1 MDDDTDLYLASD
13 KENEI
18 EISEESEPEAATEK
32 SFCSTIKS
40 TTEAKEKNNSS
51 SKTKRLCVFKK
62 QWIKDPKY
70 AGFLQ
75 ESPFF
80 TSKIL
85 QQVKQYR
92 FYSVSFDGSS
102 KRNVKMFPFIINR
115 FTLQSGLVKSV
126 LEVTNQPR
134 ETTDDIVASLRD
146 VLKMNGIDIQYITPI
161 GADNTNT
168 NFGHNHSVFSLIK
181 SEVSNLFKGNCY
193 CHILNSS
200 VKISHHLLLVD
211 IESSLSQL
219 YCHFSSSS
227 KRVAE
232 LKEYFEFVEEDYLC
246 LLQHIEIR
254 WLTLYIS
261 IARLLKVYDPSS
273 AYFLN
278 MDIEDEAKFLFDI
291 QTKNLELQR
300 YGTSI
305 ADLHRIITSLL
316 KKLND
321 RLEQKYFGQQT
332 RILLNAMPEDVHEKL
347 ISSFVKYLGS
357 TIQYIH
363 KYYDEH
369 SLLAESVAIFGITE
383 IDQIKFDQIAK
394 CVAILNLAVDHDK
407 LFEEIISLQNTY
419 KEVNSYRE
427 SLFVQI
433 EKYVGGHEIK
443 KQMVNEVFEE
453 LDDEELVNKILTQ
466 AQNHQ
471 DSCHKIR
478 PDQLWTFLIIK
489 ITTHCDE
496 TTQLISYVYS
506 ISCSNAFTEDVFS
519 HMKHL
524 WTNSRNSMLS
534 ETVAAELKIRLNFL
548 LNIPSDARWDQ
559 KGITVAGG
567 HGRGSATNQLSYPY
581 GLFIDDD
588 DEAMIITDYSNHR
601 IVKWKIGEKSGHI
614 VAGGSGQGDRLYQLS
629 YPTDALVDKNTDSL
643 IICDQGNKR
652 VLQWSLSS
660 GTTLGTILKDDIHCY
675 GLATDYQ
682 RYLYISDEIRD
693 EVRRYRIGENSGIL
707 VAGGGFGEGHGLKQL
722 NCPTYLFVDQHQTVY
737 VSDSLNHRVM
747 KWHAGAKEGII
758 VAGGQNVSNARA
770 ELWDPKGVFVDASGI
785 VYIADVY
792 NHRVVRWPQ
801 GAKQGT
807 VIVGGNYVGA
817 RENQFNELR
826 DLSFDRHGNLYTVDH
841 RNHRIQR
848 FSLK

>member
-1 MDDDTDLYLASD
+1 M
-13 KENEI
+13 
-18 EISEESEPEAATEK
+18 
-32 SFCSTIKS
+32 
-40 TTEAKEKNNSS
+40 
-51 SKTKRLCVFKK
+51 
-62 QWIKDPKY
+62 KY
-70 AGFLQ
+70 
-75 ESPFF
+75 
-80 TSKIL
+80 
-85 QQVKQYR
+85 
-92 FYSVSFDGSS
+92 
-102 KRNVKMFPFIINR
+102 
-115 FTLQSGLVKSV
+115 
-126 LEVTNQPR
+126 
-134 ETTDDIVASLRD
+134 
-146 VLKMNGIDIQYITPI
+146 
-161 GADNTNT
+161 
-168 NFGHNHSVFSLIK
+168 
-181 SEVSNLFKGNCY
+181 
-193 CHILNSS
+193 
-200 VKISHHLLLVD
+200 
-211 IESSLSQL
+211 
-219 YCHFSSSS
+219 
-227 KRVAE
+227 
-232 LKEYFEFVEEDYLC
+232 
-246 LLQHIEIR
+246 
-254 WLTLYIS
+254 
-261 IARLLKVYDPSS
+261 
-273 AYFLN
+273 
-278 MDIEDEAKFLFDI
+278 
-291 QTKNLELQR
+291 
-300 YGTSI
+300 
-305 ADLHRIITSLL
+305 
-316 KKLND
+316 
-321 RLEQKYFGQQT
+321 
-332 RILLNAMPEDVHEKL
+332 
-347 ISSFVKYLGS
+347 
-357 TIQYIH
+357 
-363 KYYDEH
+363 
-369 SLLAESVAIFGITE
+369 
-383 IDQIKFDQIAK
+383 
-394 CVAILNLAVDHDK
+394 
-407 LFEEIISLQNTY
+407 
-419 KEVNSYRE
+419 
-427 SLFVQI
+427 
-433 EKYVGGHEIK
+433 IK
-443 KQMVNEVFEE
+443 KQSEHVQYIALNDKGSKTRANPKIIALVVVVTITVLCCCILLWRLLQPHRLQISGLPPEINCETCVNTTTVTQGKNDTSVPFEVMETETSSRFEVFTTTNT
-453 LDDEELVNKILTQ
+453 LDISRENTSVLLQVVETETSLQFEV
-466 AQNHQ
+466 
-471 DSCHKIR
+471 
-478 PDQLWTFLIIK
+478 F
-489 ITTHCDE
+489 TTTNALD
-496 TTQLISYVYS
+496 ISTE
-506 ISCSNAFTEDVFS
+506 IST
-519 HMKHL
+519 HH
-524 WTNSRNSMLS
+524 
-534 ETVAAELKIRLNFL
+534 TVSVQSVL

-693 EVRRYRIGENSGIL
+693 EVRRYRIGEKSGIL